1 MEAFV
6 LGSGGM
12 MPMPRRRLTAVAL
25 RLGGWVYL
33 FDCGEG
39 TQVPYKEAHLGQRG
53 LRLCA
58 ITHLHADHCLGLPGM
73 LMLRAQMP
81 DPEPL
86 TLVGPPGLAR
96 FVRDV
101 RRDLALYINYEIRIE
116 EHAGQ
121 SGVGRRG
128 APTGGE
134 LELAYEDEQLRLFW
148 QPVAHS
154 CFCLGYRLEERDRPG
169 RFDPAAADALGI
181 PFGPLR
187 GQLQRGETVVTPS
200 GATVQPGQVLG
211 PQRRGRH
218 LAFITDTGL
227 APSLPTLLRDT
238 DLAFLEGMFLS
249 EHLQEALEK
258 KHLTVE
264 QAATA
269 AREAG
274 VKRLMLVHL
283 SPRYDAA
290 DVGRL
295 QEEASRH
302 HPAARVARDGEQL
315 ALPFPED

>member
-25 RLGGWVYL
+25 RLGGSCYL

-39 TQVPYKEAHLGQRG
+39 TQVPYKELHLGQRG

-116 EHAGQ
+116 EHEGR
-121 SGVGRRG
+121 SG
-128 APTGGE
+128 A

-148 QPVAHS
+148 QPVLHS

-169 RFDPAAADALGI
+169 RFDPAAADALGV

-187 GQLQRGETVVTPS
+187 GQLQRGETVVTPA
-200 GATVQPGQVLG
+200 GDTVRPEQVLG
-211 PQRRGRH
+211 PPRRGRH

-227 APSLPTLLRDT
+227 APALASLLRQA

-269 AREAG
+269 ARDAG
-274 VKRLMLVHL
+274 VKRLLLVHI

-290 DVGRL
+290 DLGRL
-295 QEEASRH
+295 QDEAARH
-302 HPAARVARDGEQL
+302 HPAARVARDGETL
-315 ALPFPED
+315 TLPFPED